1 MSNPNFAPTYSTNDI
16 WRNTDSTRCLTDD
29 LDAMDA
35 IHASLPSTYAAK
47 NHTHTGYATTGDIT
61 ALQDA
66 LSNKANINHT
76 HTEYASASD
85 VSALQDALDSKANV
99 NHTHTEYAAYNHN
112 HDTSYYKKPEVDSLV
127 SGKADSSE
135 LTSHT
140 GNTTLHVTA
149 DNKANWDVA
158 YTHSQAAHA
167 PSNAEANQNAFSN
180 VKIGNTTINANA
192 KTDTFTM
199 VAGKNVTLTPNA
211 SNNAVTVAATD
222 TVYTHPTS
230 SGNKHIPSG
239 GSDGQVLRW
248 SSDGT
253 AAWGNESAGEKIVTT
268 TGTGEAYIAEVDGVT
283 ALTAGVSF
291 VMVPHVTSAKTIP
304 TLNVNRLGAKNI
316 RMRISNSTA
325 STTPLSIANM
335 LVANR
340 PIRMMY
346 DGTQWV
352 VDIVR
357 PSVTN
362 LYGTLG
368 IEQGGTGG
376 ETAAEARANLD
387 VYSKAEVVALIQEM
401 IGSK

>member
-1 MSNPNFAPTYSTNDI
+1 
-16 WRNTDSTRCLTDD
+16 
-29 LDAMDA
+29 
-35 IHASLPSTYAAK
+35 
-47 NHTHTGYATTGDIT
+47 
-61 ALQDA
+61 
-66 LSNKANINHT
+66 
-76 HTEYASASD
+76 
-85 VSALQDALDSKANV
+85 
-99 NHTHTEYAAYNHN
+99 
-112 HDTSYYKKPEVDSLV
+112 
-127 SGKADSSE
+127 
-135 LTSHT
+135 
-140 GNTTLHVTA
+140 
-149 DNKANWDVA
+149 
-158 YTHSQAAHA
+158 
-167 PSNAEANQNAFSN
+167 
-180 VKIGNTTINANA
+180 
-192 KTDTFTM
+192 
-199 VAGKNVTLTPNA
+199 
-211 SNNAVTVAATD
+211 
-222 TVYTHPTS
+222 
-230 SGNKHIPSG
+230 
-239 GSDGQVLRW
+239 
-248 SSDGT
+248 
-253 AAWGNESAGEKIVTT
+253 
-268 TGTGEAYIAEVDGVT
+268 
-283 ALTAGVSF
+283 
-291 VMVPHVTSAKTIP
+291 MVPHVTSAKTMP